1 MDATNQKSG
10 FNDLVAACAGPDRES
25 QEKYL
30 VRLVMKLL
38 IERYE
43 RDPKLPDA
51 NVLRKHGICDIKNVH
66 EAVKVLDAY
75 YLAVSRALLDDASDD
90 PCCIRDKAIEYMR
103 SNLNQRL
110 EIRKEAGV

>member
-1 MDATNQKSG
+1 METANQKCD
-10 FNDLVAACAGPDRES
+10 FNALVTACAGQDRES

-30 VRLVMKLL
+30 VCLVMKLL

-51 NVLRKHGICDIKNVH
+51 NVLRKHGIGDIKNVH
-66 EAVKVLDAY
+66 EAQNVLDAY

-103 SNLNQRL
+103 SYLSRRQ